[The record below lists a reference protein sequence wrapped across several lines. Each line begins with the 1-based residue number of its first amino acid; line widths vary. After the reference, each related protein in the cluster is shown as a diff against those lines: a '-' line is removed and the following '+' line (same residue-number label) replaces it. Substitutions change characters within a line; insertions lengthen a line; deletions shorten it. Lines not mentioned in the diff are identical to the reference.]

1 VLLHVW
7 GTGKIVQLFPSFVV
21 VTEELFSGLT
31 HFPAAAPAIPDE
43 QADPG
48 QRRGNMIHRE
58 RPKPRSPTLAE
69 TAEGCGFISVCLG
82 SSDFLRHLK
91 IQWASRPVWVRPHL
105 RHGSPASASSSD
117 LLACLIAPILPVLR
131 ESDDR
136 AMEVSILRRY
146 ALLGLLAGLV
156 GVLAL
161 VAAGC
166 GGSDE
171 SSSGG
176 GNVTALPA
184 SSCAPLEY
192 KGEGDPDMLIA
203 TDFPMQGASRTQT
216 LQIVGATRLLLEQQD
231 WKAGDQKVALQVC
244 DDATAQAAKWDPDKC
259 SRNAHAYAQN
269 ESLIGVIGTFNSGC
283 AAIEIPVLNQAPGG
297 GLLLLSPANTYG
309 CLTEPCAGNEPE
321 KYYPSGT
328 RNYARVAPSDP
339 NQGAVMAEF
348 AKAQGV
354 SRIYILNDK
363 EAYGLGVAK
372 NFQGAAEALGM
383 TVTGFSAYDPKQ
395 ANFRAIFTRIKATN
409 PDGVFIGGL
418 VDENS
423 GQLIND
429 KVSVLGPNAGNVKLF
444 LPDGFTADAVF
455 QRSEGGT
462 PNAKDA
468 FFSVAGVGIDKYT
481 GEAKTFIDDFKK
493 TIPGKSVDPYA
504 ILGAQ
509 AARVMLDAIADSDGT
524 RADVIKKVFETKI
537 DNGLIGSF
545 EINENGDITGAKGA
559 ALLFTIYKGTD
570 KLVTFKTAAPKGN
583 LVEAAR
589 QAAAG

>member
-1 VLLHVW
+1 
-7 GTGKIVQLFPSFVV
+7 
-21 VTEELFSGLT
+21 
-31 HFPAAAPAIPDE
+31 
-43 QADPG
+43 
-48 QRRGNMIHRE
+48 
-58 RPKPRSPTLAE
+58 
-69 TAEGCGFISVCLG
+69 
-82 SSDFLRHLK
+82 
-91 IQWASRPVWVRPHL
+91 
-105 RHGSPASASSSD
+105 
-117 LLACLIAPILPVLR
+117 
-131 ESDDR
+131 
-136 AMEVSILRRY
+136 VSILRRY

-156 GVLAL
+156 GALAL

-166 GGSDE
+166 GGSDDK

-184 SSCAPLEY
+184 SSCSPLEY
-192 KGEGDPDMLIA
+192 KGEGDPDVLIA
-203 TDFPMQGASRTQT
+203 TDFPMQGSSRTQT
-216 LQIVGATRLLLEQQD
+216 LQIVGAARLLLDQQD

-244 DDATAQAAKWDPDKC
+244 DDSPAQAAKWDPDKC

-297 GLLLLSPANTYG
+297 GLMLLSPANTYG

-354 SRIYILNDK
+354 NSIYILNDK

-383 TVTGFSAYDPKQ
+383 KVTGFSAYDPKQ

-409 PDGVFIGGL
+409 PDGIFIGGL

-429 KVSVLGPNAGNVKLF
+429 KVAVLGPNSGDVKLF

-481 GEAKTFIDDFKK
+481 GEAKTFIEDFKK

-509 AARVMLDAIADSDGT
+509 AARVLLDSIANSDGS
-524 RADVIKKVFETKI
+524 RASVIEEVFKTKI

-559 ALLFTIYKGTD
+559 ALLFTIYKGTN
-570 KLVTFKTAAPKGN
+570 KLVTFKTAAPKAN
-583 LVEAAR
+583 LVDAAR

>member
-1 VLLHVW
+1 
-7 GTGKIVQLFPSFVV
+7 
-21 VTEELFSGLT
+21 
-31 HFPAAAPAIPDE
+31 
-43 QADPG
+43 
-48 QRRGNMIHRE
+48 
-58 RPKPRSPTLAE
+58 
-69 TAEGCGFISVCLG
+69 
-82 SSDFLRHLK
+82 
-91 IQWASRPVWVRPHL
+91 
-105 RHGSPASASSSD
+105 
-117 LLACLIAPILPVLR
+117 
-131 ESDDR
+131 
-136 AMEVSILRRY
+136 
-146 ALLGLLAGLV
+146 LLGLLAIAV
-156 GVLAL
+156 GALAL
-161 VAAGC
+161 LAAGC
-166 GGSDE
+166 GGDGDGAA
-171 SSSGG
+171 GG
-176 GNVTALPA
+176 GEVTALPA
-184 SSCAPLEY
+184 SSCSPIEY
-192 KGEGDPDMLIA
+192 KGEGEPEVLIA
-203 TDFPMQGASRTQT
+203 TDFPMQGGSRQQT

-231 WKAGDQKVALQVC
+231 WKAGDYNVGLQVC

-269 ESLIGVIGTFNSGC
+269 ESVIAIIGTFNSGC

-297 GLLLLSPANTYG
+297 GVLLFSPANTYG

-321 KYYPSGT
+321 KYYPSGK

-348 AKAQGV
+348 AKQQGV
-354 SRIYILNDK
+354 NRIYILNDK

-395 ANFRAIFTRIKATN
+395 PNFRAIFTRIKATN
-409 PDGVFIGGL
+409 PDGIFIGGL

-429 KVSVLGPNAGNVKLF
+429 KVAVLGPNAGDVKLF

-455 QRSEGGT
+455 DRAEGGT

-481 GEAKTFIDDFKK
+481 GAAKTFIDDFKA
-493 TIPGKSVDPYA
+493 TLPSGTSVDPYA

-509 AARVMLDAIADSDGT
+509 SARVVLDAIENSDGT
-524 RADVIKKVFETKI
+524 RASVIEEIFKTKV
-537 DNGLIGSF
+537 DDGLIGSF

-559 ALLFTIYKGTD
+559 ALLFTIYTGQN
-570 KLVTFKTAAPKGN
+570 KLETLKTAEPKAN

-589 QAAAG
+589 KAAAG

>member
-1 VLLHVW
+1 
-7 GTGKIVQLFPSFVV
+7 
-21 VTEELFSGLT
+21 
-31 HFPAAAPAIPDE
+31 
-43 QADPG
+43 
-48 QRRGNMIHRE
+48 
-58 RPKPRSPTLAE
+58 
-69 TAEGCGFISVCLG
+69 
-82 SSDFLRHLK
+82 
-91 IQWASRPVWVRPHL
+91 
-105 RHGSPASASSSD
+105 
-117 LLACLIAPILPVLR
+117 
-131 ESDDR
+131 
-136 AMEVSILRRY
+136 MEVSILRRY

-156 GVLAL
+156 GALAL

-166 GGSDE
+166 GGSDDK

-184 SSCAPLEY
+184 SSCSPPEY
-192 KGEGDPDMLIA
+192 KGEGDPDVLIA
-203 TDFPMQGASRTQT
+203 TDFPMQGSSRTQT
-216 LQIVGATRLLLEQQD
+216 LQIVGAARLLLDQQD

-244 DDATAQAAKWDPDKC
+244 DDSTAQAAKWDPDKC

-297 GLLLLSPANTYG
+297 GLMLLSPANTYG

-354 SRIYILNDK
+354 NSIYILNDK

-383 TVTGFSAYDPKQ
+383 KVTGFSAYDPKQ

-409 PDGVFIGGL
+409 PDGIFIGGL

-429 KVSVLGPNAGNVKLF
+429 KVAVLGPNSGDVKLF

-481 GEAKTFIDDFKK
+481 GEAKTFIEDFKK

-509 AARVMLDAIADSDGT
+509 AARVLLDSIANSDGS
-524 RADVIKKVFETKI
+524 RASVIEEVFKTKI

-559 ALLFTIYKGTD
+559 ALLFTIYKGTN
-570 KLVTFKTAAPKGN
+570 KLVTFKTAAPKAN
-583 LVEAAR
+583 LVDAAR